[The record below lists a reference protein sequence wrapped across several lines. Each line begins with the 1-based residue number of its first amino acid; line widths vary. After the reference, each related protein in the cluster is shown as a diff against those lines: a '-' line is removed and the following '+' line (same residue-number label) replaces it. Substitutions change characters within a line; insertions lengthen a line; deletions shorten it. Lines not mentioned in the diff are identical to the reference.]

1 MYVDEGTRCILMV
14 TVHCCCRR
22 ESLLKFASESRPR
35 LASLEEFKWRVD
47 VGISTRS
54 TTVA

>member
-1 MYVDEGTRCILMV
+1 MYVDEGTRCILLV

-54 TTVA
+54 TAIA